1 MKIAKY
7 VVIAQMVLS
16 AVLVVIFV
24 TRSMAS
30 NRVAAKAAE
39 HAAEAAASG
48 EHGADK
54 GQKAEGAAD
63 KANKDKS
70 DKASAEKSEHGATS
84 DDDGETV
91 AQGDG
96 AGDGAGASKAS
107 AHKSGP
113 VAQAET
119 GEFKLDVVKPEPAAK
134 PSEDDHGHHGKPSER
149 DKGRKSDS
157 DRKGEREAKSDSDR
171 KSDDDAV
178 SEFGTDPKVVAQNL
192 LAGNARFIEGHRGNF
207 DLVTQRQVSA
217 GGQHPGVMVLGCADS
232 RVPPELIFD
241 RGVGEMFVVRSAGNI
256 AEPVAVG
263 SLEYAAEHLHTK
275 VLLVLG
281 HEKCGAVQAA
291 LSDAKLPSANLEAM
305 VDAISPAVK
314 ELKAW
319 MSGDQ
324 LVHMAVEANVRR
336 QAEEVMRRSSLL
348 RQAAARK
355 ELTVLKAVYDIQTG
369 RVRPL

>member
-16 AVLVVIFV
+16 AILVVIFV

-30 NRVAAKAAE
+30 NKVRAKADEQAAAAAHAGEGHDGDKAKKAAKDEHGDKAAHGEKGESAE
-39 HAAEAAASG
+39 HREEAAG
-48 EHGADK
+48 
-54 GQKAEGAAD
+54 EGAA
-63 KANKDKS
+63 KTAPPAGRLAVAE
-70 DKASAEKSEHGATS
+70 ASEK
-84 DDDGETV
+84 
-91 AQGDG
+91 
-96 AGDGAGASKAS
+96 
-107 AHKSGP
+107 P
-113 VAQAET
+113 
-119 GEFKLDVVKPEPAAK
+119 EFKLDVVKSEGEHEDDDAK
-134 PSEDDHGHHGKPSER
+134 AKKASDDHGRPGKGR
-149 DKGRKSDS
+149 DKGKER
-157 DRKGEREAKSDSDR
+157 DRKAEEA
-171 KSDDDAV
+171 APTPTG
-178 SEFGTDPKVVAQNL
+178 FGTDPQQVAQSL
-192 LAGNARFIEGHRGNF
+192 LAGNARFVDGRRNPS
-207 DLVTQRQVSA
+207 DLVEQREASA

-291 LSDAKLPSANLEAM
+291 LSDAKLPSVNLEAM

-319 MSGDQ
+319 VSGDQ
-324 LVHMAVEANVRR
+324 LIHMAVEANVRR
-336 QAEEVMRRSSLL
+336 QADEVLRRSALL
-348 RQAAARK
+348 RAAVARK
-355 ELTVLKAVYDIQTG
+355 ELAVLKAVYDIQTG

>member
-16 AVLVVIFV
+16 AILVVIFV

-30 NRVAAKAAE
+30 NKVRAKADEQAAAGAHAEAGHDGEKVEKTEHGEKAEKAQHGEKAEHAEKAAE
-39 HAAEAAASG
+39 GHKAEAT
-48 EHGADK
+48 EHGEEAAGEEAGK
-54 GQKAEGAAD
+54 KPHPTGRLAANEG
-63 KANKDKS
+63 
-70 DKASAEKSEHGATS
+70 SET
-84 DDDGETV
+84 
-91 AQGDG
+91 
-96 AGDGAGASKAS
+96 
-107 AHKSGP
+107 P
-113 VAQAET
+113 
-119 GEFKLDVVKPEPAAK
+119 EFTLDVVKGEGAHEADDAKAKK
-134 PSEDDHGHHGKPSER
+134 PSEERGRPGKGR
-149 DKGRKSDS
+149 DKDKDRGKDR
-157 DRKGEREAKSDSDR
+157 DRKGEESDPT
-171 KSDDDAV
+171 AG
-178 SEFGTDPKVVAQNL
+178 FGSDPKQVALNL
-192 LAGNARFIEGHRGNF
+192 LAGNARFADGRRNPL
-207 DLVTQRQVSA
+207 DLVEQREVSA

-291 LSDAKLPSANLEAM
+291 LSEAKLPSTNLEAM
-305 VDAISPAVK
+305 VDAISPAVR

-319 MSGDQ
+319 VSGDQ
-324 LVHMAVEANVRR
+324 LIHMAVEANVRR
-336 QAEEVMRRSSLL
+336 QADEVLRRSALL
-348 RQAAARK
+348 RAAVARK
-355 ELTVLKAVYDIQTG
+355 ELTVLKAVYDLQTG